1 MIRYKIKTEKNMLKE
16 TINGQRIILKRPNAD
31 IKTAEEVFSSID
43 RCRDIFL
50 PWLGWVKYTNSV
62 NDSLDFLNNVDKDW
76 NDNKQF
82 VYAIYLDSVFIGLIS
97 ILNIAQ
103 QHKRAEIGY
112 WLDTKYTGKGYMQE
126 AVSLVETELF
136 NNNFNRLVIHTD
148 VLNIKSANVA
158 RKMGYIHEGILRQEI
173 YSEPNNRYRD
183 INVFSKLKSDR

>member
-1 MIRYKIKTEKNMLKE
+1 MLRYKIKTEKNMLKE

-82 VYAIYLDSVFIGLIS
+82 VYAIYLDSVFI
-97 ILNIAQ
+97 
-103 QHKRAEIGY
+103 
-112 WLDTKYTGKGYMQE
+112 
-126 AVSLVETELF
+126 
-136 NNNFNRLVIHTD
+136 
-148 VLNIKSANVA
+148 
-158 RKMGYIHEGILRQEI
+158 
-173 YSEPNNRYRD
+173 
-183 INVFSKLKSDR
+183 